1 MAIVFFGDVSEAI
14 VGMGVCFDPLQDGLG
29 AFRFV
34 GWRHG
39 QSFKIVAKV
48 SLGLYSENP
57 VTRQLHI
64 G

>member
-1 MAIVFFGDVSEAI
+1 MASVFFGDVGEAI
-14 VGMGVCFDPLQDGLG
+14 VGTDMCFDPLQNCFG
-29 AFRFV
+29 AFGFV

-57 VTRQLHI
+57 VTSQLRI

>member
-14 VGMGVCFDPLQDGLG
+14 VGMGVCFDPLQDGFG
-29 AFRFV
+29 AFGFV

-39 QSFKIVAKV
+39 QSFEMVAKV

-57 VTRQLHI
+57 VTSQLHI

>member
-1 MAIVFFGDVSEAI
+1 MAVIFFRDVGEAI
-14 VGMGVCFDPLQDGLG
+14 VGMGVCFNPLQDGFG
-29 AFRFV
+29 AFGFV

-57 VTRQLHI
+57 VTSQLHI

>member
-1 MAIVFFGDVSEAI
+1 VSEAI
-14 VGMGVCFDPLQDGLG
+14 VGMGVCFDPLQDGFG
-29 AFRFV
+29 AFGFV

-39 QSFKIVAKV
+39 QSFEMVAKV

-57 VTRQLHI
+57 VTSQLHI

>member
-14 VGMGVCFDPLQDGLG
+14 VGMGVRFDPLQDGFG

-57 VTRQLHI
+57 VTSQMHI